1 MATDLTVILEDQPG
15 TLAQL
20 GEALGRAGINIDGGC
35 GVPCGDEGEI
45 HLLVQDAA
53 AAKRALQDAG
63 IEVRDERDVIVAE
76 IEDRP
81 GSLGELA
88 RRVANAGVNI
98 NLMYLN
104 TSGHVVLGVDDLE
117 AASQA
122 L

>member
-35 GVPCGDEGEI
+35 GIPCGDEGEI

-53 AAKRALQDAG
+53 AAKRALKDAG
-63 IEVRDERDVIVAE
+63 IEVRDEREVLVAQ

-88 RRVANAGVNI
+88 RRISDARVNI
-98 NLMYLN
+98 NLLYLN
-104 TSGHVVLGVDDLE
+104 TSGHVVLGVDDLQ
-117 AASQA
+117 AARQA